1 MMNMVIM
8 IIRIIT
14 RKKTMINDEYG
25 HDVHYSLHYV
35 VHYFVHYEDLEALL
49 LSRQMDQHQGA
60 QGKGIFWMKILV
72 ENLEP

>member
-35 VHYFVHYEDLEALL
+35 VHYFVHYEGFFFSHVKAVTGSGCLLALAPAEYL
-49 LSRQMDQHQGA
+49 TQH
-60 QGKGIFWMKILV
+60 ISPCLH
-72 ENLEP
+72 